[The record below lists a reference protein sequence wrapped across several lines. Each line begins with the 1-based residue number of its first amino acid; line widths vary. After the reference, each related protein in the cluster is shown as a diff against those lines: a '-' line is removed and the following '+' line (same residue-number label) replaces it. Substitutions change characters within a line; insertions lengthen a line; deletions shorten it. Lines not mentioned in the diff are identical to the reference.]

1 MKYKSIIKP
10 PKSNRLKSGRVSLK
24 CNEDVGWHVTE
35 KKEELIV
42 VIKGEATVFL
52 DKRIKK
58 VFTGESIYI
67 KPETKHNVKNISKKE
82 LEYIY
87 VVSLLD

>member
-1 MKYKSIIKP
+1 MEYKSIIKP
-10 PKSNRLKSGRVSLK
+10 PKSNRLKSGRVKLK
-24 CNEDVGWHVTE
+24 TKEEVGWHVTD

-42 VIKGEATVFL
+42 VLKGEATVLFE
-52 DKRIKK
+52 KSRRKISAGKTFY
-58 VFTGESIYI
+58 VN
-67 KPETKHNVKNISKKE
+67 PEMKHNVKNFGKKE